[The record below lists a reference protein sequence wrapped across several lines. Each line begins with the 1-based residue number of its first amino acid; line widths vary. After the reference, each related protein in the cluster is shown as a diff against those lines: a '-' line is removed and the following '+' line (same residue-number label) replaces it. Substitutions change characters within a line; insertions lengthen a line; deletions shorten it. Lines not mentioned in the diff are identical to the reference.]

1 LTEITKT
8 ANSNISNPSDIVQA
22 AQEYVLQAFN
32 EKTGT
37 PLLFHNYQRTAQI
50 VELTGTIGG
59 NATAENLEVAKVAAW
74 FQAIGYLEDFRNYEI
89 KSTHRAS
96 SFLKNK
102 RYSEQKIDQVANA
115 ILNARRGG
123 RPLGTAEEIV
133 ADAITA
139 FDFANDFFDKN
150 PLKRLEEEL
159 LSGEKI
165 ESIEWEQAQMNQ
177 LLEATFYTAD
187 AKVKFEPIVAQ
198 NILKQKQVAEKGRAK
213 AFQNIEDDEEN
224 KLRKYQNIEKKVPRS
239 GIQTFFRSSYRSH
252 IHLSMIADN
261 KANIMIS
268 VNAIVIS
275 LLISVL
281 TYQDVTT
288 TAPQILLPVVTFLIT
303 GMTSLVF
310 AVLAVRPKVTQ
321 LNTSETAK
329 QDYKKN
335 IVFFGNFVNLE
346 LEEYEEAMDAM
357 FRDGEL
363 MYGNMTRDLYFLG
376 KVLDKKYGY
385 LTHSYNIFMV
395 GFVATVLIFLVSIFL
410 NV

>member
-1 LTEITKT
+1 MSLT
-8 ANSNISNPSDIVQA
+8 D
-22 AQEYVLQAFN
+22 
-32 EKTGT
+32 
-37 PLLFHNYQRTAQI
+37 
-50 VELTGTIGG
+50 
-59 NATAENLEVAKVAAW
+59 
-74 FQAIGYLEDFRNYEI
+74 
-89 KSTHRAS
+89 
-96 SFLKNK
+96 
-102 RYSEQKIDQVANA
+102 
-115 ILNARRGG
+115 
-123 RPLGTAEEIV
+123 EIV

-139 FDFANDFFDKN
+139 FDFANEFFEKN
-150 PLKRLEEEL
+150 PLNRLEQEFLTSEN
-159 LSGEKI
+159 I
-165 ESIEWEQAQMNQ
+165 ETLEWEQSQLNQ
-177 LLEATFYTAD
+177 LLEAKFYTAN
-187 AKVKFEPIVAQ
+187 AKVKFEPILAQ
-198 NILKQKQVAEKGRAK
+198 NILTQKLVSEKGRAK
-213 AFQNIEDDEEN
+213 AFQNPHDDEDN
-224 KLRKYQNIEKKVPRS
+224 KLRKYQNLEKKVPRS

-281 TYQDVTT
+281 TYQDITT
-288 TAPQILLPVVTFLIT
+288 TTPQILLPVVTFLIT

-321 LNTSETAK
+321 LNIGDTPK
-329 QDYKKN
+329 KDYKKN

-376 KVLDKKYGY
+376 KVLDKKYRY

-410 NV
+410 NA

>member
-1 LTEITKT
+1 MTDITKT
-8 ANSNISNPSDIVQA
+8 ANSNISNPSDIAQA
-22 AQEYVLQAFN
+22 AQQYVLQAFN
-32 EKTGT
+32 ENPGNQ
-37 PLLFHNYQRTAQI
+37 LLYHNYQRTAQI
-50 VELTGTIGG
+50 VELVEQLGA
-59 NATAENLEVAKVAAW
+59 NASTETLEIAKIAAW
-74 FQAIGYLEDFRNYEI
+74 FQGIGYLEDFRNYEI

-102 RYSEQKIDQVANA
+102 NYPDSKIDRVANA

-123 RPLGTAEEIV
+123 KPMGIADEIV
-133 ADAITA
+133 SDAITV
-139 FDFANDFFDKN
+139 FDFGNGFFEKN
-150 PLKRLEEEL
+150 PLKRLEQEL

-165 ESIEWEQAQMNQ
+165 GSVEWEQAQMNQ
-177 LLEATFYTAD
+177 LLEAKFYTAN
-187 AKVKFEPIVAQ
+187 AKVEFEPIVAR
-198 NILKQKQVAEKGRAK
+198 NILTQKQVAEKGRAK
-213 AFQNIEDDEEN
+213 AFQNIDDDEEN
-224 KLRKYQNIEKKVPRS
+224 KLRKYQNLEKKVPRS

-281 TYQDVTT
+281 TYQDITT
-288 TAPQILLPVVTFLIT
+288 TSPQILLPVVTFLIT

-321 LNTSETAK
+321 LNTGETAK
-329 QDYKKN
+329 KDYKKN

-357 FRDGEL
+357 FREGEL

-376 KVLDKKYGY
+376 KVLDKKYRY

-410 NV
+410 NI

>member
-1 LTEITKT
+1 MTDITKNT
-8 ANSNISNPSDIVQA
+8 NSNISFPSDIVQA
-22 AQEYVLQAFN
+22 AQKYVLQAFN
-32 EKTGT
+32 EKAGNQ
-37 PLLFHNYQRTAQI
+37 LLYHNYQRTAQI
-50 VELTGTIGG
+50 VELVETIGA
-59 NATAENLEVAKVAAW
+59 NATTETLEIAKIAAW
-74 FQAIGYLEDFRNYEI
+74 FQGIGYLEDFQNYEI
-89 KSTHRAS
+89 KSTHQVNN
-96 SFLKNK
+96 FLKTQS
-102 RYSEQKIDQVANA
+102 YPQPKIDQVANV

-123 RPLGTAEEIV
+123 RPMSLADEIV
-133 ADAITA
+133 ADAISA
-139 FDFANDFFDKN
+139 FDFVNEFFEKN
-150 PLKRLEEEL
+150 PLNRLEQEF
-159 LSGEKI
+159 LSTGKI
-165 ESIEWEQAQMNQ
+165 ETVEWEQSQLNY
-177 LLEATFYTAD
+177 LLEAKFYTAN
-187 AKVKFEPIVAQ
+187 AKIKFEPILAQ
-198 NILKQKQVAEKGRAK
+198 NILTQQQVAEKGRAK
-213 AFQNIEDDEEN
+213 AFQNPHDDEDN
-224 KLRKYQNIEKKVPRS
+224 KLRTYQNLEKKVPRS

-329 QDYKKN
+329 KDYKKN

-376 KVLDKKYGY
+376 KVLDKKYRY

-410 NV
+410 NA

>member
-1 LTEITKT
+1 MTDITRIT
-8 ANSNISNPSDIVQA
+8 NSDVSNSNDIVQA
-22 AQEYVLQAFN
+22 AQGHILRAFN
-32 EKTGT
+32 EKSSNQ
-37 PLLFHNYQRTAQI
+37 LLYHNYQRTAQI
-50 VELTGTIGG
+50 IELVEVLGAV
-59 NATAENLEVAKVAAW
+59 ATTETLEMAKIAAW
-74 FQAIGYLEDFRNYEI
+74 FQGIGYLEDFRNHEI
-89 KSTHRAS
+89 KSTHQAS
-96 SFLKNK
+96 NFLKNRNYPK
-102 RYSEQKIDQVANA
+102 TKIDAVANA

-123 RPLGTAEEIV
+123 RPIGVVDEIV
-133 ADAITA
+133 ADAVTA
-139 FDFANDFFDKN
+139 FDFTNDFFEKN
-150 PLKRLEEEL
+150 PLKRLEQEM
-159 LSGEKI
+159 LSGENI
-165 ESIEWEQAQMNQ
+165 GSAEWEQTQMNQ
-177 LLEATFYTAD
+177 LLEATFFTAE
-187 AKVKFEPIVAQ
+187 AKVMFEPIVAQ
-198 NILKQKQVAEKGRAK
+198 NILTQKQVTEKGRAK
-213 AFQNIEDDEEN
+213 AFQNIDDDEEN
-224 KLRKYQNIEKKVPRS
+224 RLRKYQNLEKKIPRS
-239 GIQTFFRSSYRSH
+239 GIQTFFRSNFRSH

-281 TYQDVTT
+281 TYQDITT
-288 TAPQILLPVVTFLIT
+288 TSPQILLPVVTFLIT

-329 QDYKKN
+329 EDYKKN

-376 KVLDKKYGY
+376 KVLDKKYSY

-410 NV
+410 NA

>member
-1 LTEITKT
+1 LTDITKI
-8 ANSNISNPSDIVQA
+8 ANSNSSFPSDIVQA

-32 EKTGT
+32 EKSGHQ
-37 PLLFHNYQRTAQI
+37 LLYHNYQRTAQI
-50 VELTGTIGG
+50 VELVETIGV
-59 NATAENLEVAKVAAW
+59 NTTAETLEVAKIAAW
-74 FQAIGYLEDFRNYEI
+74 FQGIGYLEDFRNYEI
-89 KSTHRAS
+89 KSTYRVN

-102 RYSEQKIDQVANA
+102 SYPELKIDQVANA

-123 RPLGTAEEIV
+123 RPMSSADEV
-133 ADAITA
+133 VVDAITA
-139 FDFANDFFDKN
+139 YDFANDFFESN
-150 PLKRLEEEL
+150 PLNRLEQEF
-159 LSGEKI
+159 LSGVKI
-165 ESIEWEQAQMNQ
+165 ETVEWEQSQLNH
-177 LLEATFYTAD
+177 LLEVKFFTAS
-187 AKVKFEPIVAQ
+187 AKVKFEPILAK
-198 NILKQKQVAEKGRAK
+198 NILTQQQVAEKGRAK
-213 AFQNIEDDEEN
+213 AFQNSDDDEEN

-281 TYQDVTT
+281 TYQDITT
-288 TAPQILLPVVTFLIT
+288 TAPEILLPVVTFLIT

-321 LNTSETAK
+321 LNIGDTPKE
-329 QDYKKN
+329 DYKKN

-376 KVLDKKYGY
+376 KVLDKKYRY
-385 LTHSYNIFMV
+385 LTNSYNIFMV
-395 GFVATVLIFLVSIFL
+395 GFVATVLIFWASIFL
-410 NV
+410 NA

>member
-1 LTEITKT
+1 M
-8 ANSNISNPSDIVQA
+8 SFQSDIVQA
-22 AQEYVLQAFN
+22 AQKYVLQVFN
-32 EKTGT
+32 EKAGNQ
-37 PLLFHNYQRTAQI
+37 LLYHNYQRTAQI
-50 VELTGTIGG
+50 AELVETIGAG
-59 NATAENLEVAKVAAW
+59 ASTETLEIAKIATW
-74 FQAIGYLEDFRNYEI
+74 FQGVGYVEDFRNYEI
-89 KSTHRAS
+89 KSTHRVND
-96 SFLKNK
+96 FLKK
-102 RYSEQKIDQVANA
+102 RSYPQPKIDQVANA

-123 RPLGTAEEIV
+123 RPMSLTDEIV

-139 FDFANDFFDKN
+139 FDFANEFFEKN
-150 PLKRLEEEL
+150 PLNRLEQEFL
-159 LSGEKI
+159 TSKNI
-165 ESIEWEQAQMNQ
+165 ETLEWEQSQLNQ
-177 LLEATFYTAD
+177 LLEAKFYTAN
-187 AKVKFEPIVAQ
+187 AKVKFEPILAQ
-198 NILKQKQVAEKGRAK
+198 NILTQKLVSEKGRAK
-213 AFQNIEDDEEN
+213 AFQNPHDDEDN
-224 KLRKYQNIEKKVPRS
+224 KLRKYQNLEKKVPRS

-281 TYQDVTT
+281 TYQDITT

-321 LNTSETAK
+321 LNIGDTPK
-329 QDYKKN
+329 KDYKKN

-376 KVLDKKYGY
+376 KVLDKKYRY

-410 NV
+410 NA

>member
-1 LTEITKT
+1 MTDIKKT
-8 ANSNISNPSDIVQA
+8 TSSNISNSSDIVQA

-32 EKTGT
+32 EKVENK
-37 PLLFHNYQRTAQI
+37 LLYHNYQRTVQI
-50 VELTGTIGG
+50 VELVETIGA
-59 NATAENLEVAKVAAW
+59 NATTETLEIAKVAAW
-74 FQAIGYLEDFRNYEI
+74 FQGIGYLEDFRNYEI

-96 SFLKNK
+96 NFLKNK
-102 RYSEQKIDQVANA
+102 SYPEPKIDRVANA

-123 RPLGTAEEIV
+123 RPMSSVDEIV
-133 ADAITA
+133 TDAIMA
-139 FDFANDFFDKN
+139 FDFADGFFEKN
-150 PLKRLEEEL
+150 PLRRLEQEL
-159 LSGEKI
+159 LSGENI
-165 ESIEWEQAQMNQ
+165 GSIEWEQVQMNQ
-177 LLEATFYTAD
+177 LLEATFYTAV
-187 AKVKFEPIVAQ
+187 AKVKFEPVVAR
-198 NILKQKQVAEKGRAK
+198 NILTQKQVAEKGRAK
-213 AFQNIEDDEEN
+213 AFQNIDDDEEN
-224 KLRKYQNIEKKVPRS
+224 KLRKYQNIEKKIPRS
-239 GIQTFFRSSYRSH
+239 GIQTFFRSSFRSH

-281 TYQDVTT
+281 TYQDITT

-329 QDYKKN
+329 EDYKKN

-376 KVLDKKYGY
+376 KVLDKKYRY

-395 GFVATVLIFLVSIFL
+395 GFVATVLIFLFSIFL
-410 NV
+410 NA

>member
-1 LTEITKT
+1 M
-8 ANSNISNPSDIVQA
+8 SSQDDIVQA
-22 AQEYVLQAFN
+22 AQKYVLQAFN
-32 EKTGT
+32 EKAGNQ
-37 PLLFHNYQRTAQI
+37 LLYHNYQRTAQI
-50 VELTGTIGG
+50 VELVETIGVD
-59 NATAENLEVAKVAAW
+59 ASSETLEIARIAAW
-74 FQAIGYLEDFRNYEI
+74 FQGIGYLEDFQNYEI
-89 KSTHRAS
+89 KSTHRVNN
-96 SFLKNK
+96 FLKN
-102 RYSEQKIDQVANA
+102 RNYPEPKIGRIANA

-123 RPLGTAEEIV
+123 QPMGSADEIV
-133 ADAITA
+133 ADAISV
-139 FDFANDFFDKN
+139 FDFTDDFFEKN
-150 PLKRLEEEL
+150 PLKRLEQEFL
-159 LSGEKI
+159 LGKKI
-165 ESIEWEQAQMNQ
+165 EKGAWELSQLNQ
-177 LLEATFYTAD
+177 LLEAKFFTAN
-187 AKVKFEPIVAQ
+187 AKVNYEPILAK
-198 NILKQKQVAEKGRAK
+198 NILTQQQVVEKGRVK
-213 AFQNIEDDEEN
+213 AFQNRGDSEEN
-224 KLRKYQNIEKKVPRS
+224 KLRKYQNLETKVPRS
-239 GIQTFFRSSYRSH
+239 GIQTFFRSNFRTH

-281 TYQDVTT
+281 TYQDLTT

-321 LNTSETAK
+321 KNTSETAK
-329 QDYKKN
+329 EDYKKN

-376 KVLDKKYGY
+376 KVLDKKYKY

-395 GFVATVLIFLVSIFL
+395 GFVATVLIFLASIFL
-410 NV
+410 NA

>member
-1 LTEITKT
+1 MTDITKT
-8 ANSNISNPSDIVQA
+8 ASSNISFPSDIVQA
-22 AQEYVLQAFN
+22 AQKHVLQVFN
-32 EKTGT
+32 EKAGNQ
-37 PLLFHNYQRTAQI
+37 LLYHNYQRTAQV
-50 VELTGTIGG
+50 VELVEKIGA
-59 NATAENLEVAKVAAW
+59 NATSETLEIAKIAAW
-74 FQAIGYLEDFRNYEI
+74 FQGIGYLEDFRNYEI
-89 KSTHRAS
+89 KSTHRVNN
-96 SFLKNK
+96 FLKN
-102 RYSEQKIDQVANA
+102 RSYPESKIDQVANA
-115 ILNARRGG
+115 ILNARKGG
-123 RPLGTAEEIV
+123 RPISSSDEIV
-133 ADAITA
+133 GDAITA
-139 FDFANDFFDKN
+139 FDFANEFFEKN
-150 PLKRLEEEL
+150 PLNRLEQEF
-159 LSGEKI
+159 LSDEKI
-165 ESIEWEQAQMNQ
+165 ETIEWEQSQLNH
-177 LLEATFYTAD
+177 LLEAKFYTAN
-187 AKVKFEPIVAQ
+187 AKVEFEPILAQ
-198 NILKQKQVAEKGRAK
+198 NILTQQQVAEKGRAK
-213 AFQNIEDDEEN
+213 AFQNPDDDEEN
-224 KLRKYQNIEKKVPRS
+224 KLRKYQNLEKKVPRS

-321 LNTSETAK
+321 LNVGDTPK
-329 QDYKKN
+329 KDYKKN

-376 KVLDKKYGY
+376 KVLDKKYRY

-410 NV
+410 NA